1 MVASVSALQLGSPPI
16 PRARLIGREIE
27 RCLARDFLLN
37 EAVPLMTLIG
47 PGGVGKTRL
56 ALAIAQEVTA
66 SFADGAVWVD
76 LAPVMDPALV
86 PATLAAAIE
95 FVPSPEQP
103 IEAELARHLRTRQML
118 LLLDNCEH
126 LAPAVADLVAGL
138 LAACPAVQILATSR
152 AALKLR
158 DEQQLPVDP
167 LPVPPADASTLAV
180 VAKNAAVR
188 LFVERARA
196 ARPAFQLN
204 GANADTVAALC
215 RHLDGLPLAIELAA
229 ARITVLS
236 PEAQLAQM
244 PDRLRLLQ
252 GGPRDAPAR
261 QQTMRDTIRWSN
273 GLLTPEEQTLF
284 RRLAVFA
291 GGFALDAAAAVCQT
305 PTDVGIDVLDS
316 LTSLADHHLVRLVEG
331 HTSEPRFTMLET
343 VREFALERLAES
355 GEADAVRG
363 RHAAWCLQ
371 LAEES
376 EIATRGGLEQAGWL
390 ARLEVELPNL
400 RGALAWLEKSGET
413 EAMMRLASALGGFWF
428 WRSRRVE
435 GSAWLERAL
444 AAADTTPTVGRA
456 KALRVLAF
464 QGMERG
470 NTQAAAYAAESV
482 AAWTELG
489 DAWQA
494 AFARL
499 ALGQILE
506 YQTDYE
512 QAIPLLEAA
521 VREWDALGDPARA
534 AVALYF
540 LGQAALDHEDGARA
554 DALFE
559 EAMGRFRRGGVA
571 WGVSASL
578 HQLGEVAAMR
588 GDTPAAATYYA
599 ESLAGT
605 GSTENLAGTGS
616 RENLVG
622 KLVATARLA
631 AVGGQPEVAARL
643 CGAAEALAETIG
655 YVRRPPE
662 QERLER
668 DAAVARAAL
677 GDAGFEASWAAG
689 QTLRD
694 EQAVAEAQA
703 VLAVLGAPATP
714 STTTPA
720 TAFAVLSPREQD
732 VLALLCQHLTDPQIA
747 ERLFLSPRTVESHV
761 ASLLRK
767 LDVTN
772 RRDAAAAAV
781 RLGLV

>member
-1 MVASVSALQLGSPPI
+1 
-16 PRARLIGREIE
+16 
-27 RCLARDFLLN
+27 
-37 EAVPLMTLIG
+37 
-47 PGGVGKTRL
+47 
-56 ALAIAQEVTA
+56 
-66 SFADGAVWVD
+66 
-76 LAPVMDPALV
+76 
-86 PATLAAAIE
+86 
-95 FVPSPEQP
+95 
-103 IEAELARHLRTRQML
+103 
-118 LLLDNCEH
+118 
-126 LAPAVADLVAGL
+126 
-138 LAACPAVQILATSR
+138 
-152 AALKLR
+152 
-158 DEQQLPVDP
+158 
-167 LPVPPADASTLAV
+167 
-180 VAKNAAVR
+180 
-188 LFVERARA
+188 
-196 ARPAFQLN
+196 
-204 GANADTVAALC
+204 
-215 RHLDGLPLAIELAA
+215 
-229 ARITVLS
+229 
-236 PEAQLAQM
+236 
-244 PDRLRLLQ
+244 
-252 GGPRDAPAR
+252 
-261 QQTMRDTIRWSN
+261 
-273 GLLTPEEQTLF
+273 
-284 RRLAVFA
+284 
-291 GGFALDAAAAVCQT
+291 
-305 PTDVGIDVLDS
+305 
-316 LTSLADHHLVRLVEG
+316 
-331 HTSEPRFTMLET
+331 
-343 VREFALERLAES
+343 
-355 GEADAVRG
+355 
-363 RHAAWCLQ
+363 
-371 LAEES
+371 
-376 EIATRGGLEQAGWL
+376 
-390 ARLEVELPNL
+390 
-400 RGALAWLEKSGET
+400 
-413 EAMMRLASALGGFWF
+413 
-428 WRSRRVE
+428 
-435 GSAWLERAL
+435 LERAL

-720 TAFAVLSPREQD
+720 TAFAVLSAREQD

>member
-1 MVASVSALQLGSPPI
+1 MAATGPSSLPGSLPI
-16 PRARLIGREIE
+16 PRTRLIGREDE
-27 RCLARDFLLN
+27 RSTARLLLLN
-37 EAVPLMTLIG
+37 EAVPLLTLTG

-56 ALAIAQEVTA
+56 ALAIAKDVA
-66 SFADGAVWVD
+66 GHFADGVVWVD
-76 LAPVMDPALV
+76 LAPVVDPVLV
-86 PATLAAAIE
+86 PDTLAAALE
-95 FVPSPEQP
+95 FVASPGRP
-103 IEAELARHLRTRQML
+103 VATELARHLRNRQML

-126 LAPAVADLVAGL
+126 LAPAVADLVAVL
-138 LAACPAVQILATSR
+138 LAGCRAMQVLATSR

-167 LPVPPADASTLAV
+167 LSVPSTDAATLAV
-180 VAKNAAVR
+180 VAENAAVR
-188 LFVERARA
+188 LFAERARA
-196 ARPAFQLN
+196 VRPAFRLDD
-204 GANADTVAALC
+204 GNADTVAALC

-229 ARITVLS
+229 ARMTVLS
-236 PEAQLAQM
+236 PEALLTQM
-244 PDRLRLLQ
+244 ADRLHLLR
-252 GGPRDAPAR
+252 GGARDAPAR
-261 QQTMRDTIRWSN
+261 QQTMRDTIAWSY
-273 GLLTPEEQTLF
+273 GLLAPEEQTLF
-284 RRLAVFA
+284 RRLAVFV
-291 GGFALDAAAAVCQT
+291 GGFTLDAAAAVSQVSSK
-305 PTDVGIDVLDS
+305 PGIDILDG
-316 LTSLADHHLVRLVEG
+316 LTSLADHNLVRLVDDLQ
-331 HTSEPRFTMLET
+331 SKPRFTMLET
-343 VREFALERLAES
+343 VREFALEQLAATS
-355 GEADAVRG
+355 EADIIRG
-363 RHAAWCLQ
+363 RHAAWCLE

-376 EIATRGGLEQAGWL
+376 EIATPGGQEQARWL
-390 ARLEVELPNL
+390 ARLEAELPNL
-400 RGALAWLEKSGET
+400 RQALGWLEEIGET
-413 EAMMRLASALGGFWF
+413 EAMLRLASALGGFWF

-435 GSAWLERAL
+435 GAAWLERAL
-444 AAADTTPTVGRA
+444 AAADTTPTIGRG
-456 KALRVLAF
+456 KALRALAF

-482 AAWTELG
+482 GVWTELG
-489 DAWQA
+489 DALQVA
-494 AFARL
+494 YARL

-506 YQTDYE
+506 YQTDYAR
-512 QAIPLLEAA
+512 AIPLLEESA
-521 VREWDALGDPARA
+521 REWDALGDPARA
-534 AVALYF
+534 AIALYF